1 MVQED
6 VRRPY
11 VDYKYYKGD
20 YYGKQIASESDFK
33 RIEKLAEA
41 FVDRVTFG
49 RIARLHSIPDCV
61 KDARSFLKQESHR
74 AKSIFWS
81 LKGTRTFIKD
91 MEEKEHEQSGFD
103 GTPDP

>member
-1 MVQED
+1 MITGMSD
-6 VRRPY
+6 RKVRKAISQARRETCICNSQ
-11 VDYKYYKGD
+11 DGKGYY
-20 YYGKQIASESDFK
+20 
-33 RIEKLAEA
+33 
-41 FVDRVTFG
+41 
-49 RIARLHSIPDCV
+49 IPDCV